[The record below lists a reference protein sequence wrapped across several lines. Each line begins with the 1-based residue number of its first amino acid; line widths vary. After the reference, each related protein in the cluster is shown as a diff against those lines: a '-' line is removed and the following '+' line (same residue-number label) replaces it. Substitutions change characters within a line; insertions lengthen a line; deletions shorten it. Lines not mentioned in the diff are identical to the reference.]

1 MDRELIISS
10 SPHIH
15 TTMNVQKTMR
25 NVLIALIPAIA
36 CSLYFFGIGAFIV
49 IATSVCGC
57 VATEYLIQRFILKGE
72 STIGNLT
79 AIVTGVLL
87 GLNLPSNLPIHI
99 ILLGSVF
106 AIGIAKMAFGGLGN
120 NIFNPAI
127 AGRVFLLLSFPAQMT
142 TWPTAIV
149 NRWKYFDMETGATA
163 LSTMKGFDAETSATA
178 LKAMEEHLAEIQ
190 PSLTDAFLGN
200 MGGSLGEV
208 SAIALIIGGIYLL
221 ARKIITWHI
230 PVSIIA
236 TVAIFYL
243 LIGDDPLLPILSGGL
258 FLGAIFM
265 ATDYATS
272 PMSHKGMIIYG
283 VMIGVITV
291 VIRKWGAYPEGVS
304 FAILLMNGI
313 TPLINRYFK
322 PKTFGERRK
331 A

>member
-25 NVLIALIPAIA
+25 GVLIALLPVIA
-36 CSLYFFGIGAFIV
+36 CSLYFFGVGAMVVIV
-49 IATSVCGC
+49 TSVCGC
-57 VATEYLIQRFILKGE
+57 VAAEYLIQRFLLKGE
-72 STIGNLT
+72 STIGNLS
-79 AIVTGVLL
+79 AVVTGVLL
-87 GLNLPSNLPIHI
+87 GLNLPSNLPIFI
-99 ILLGSVF
+99 VLLGSVF

-142 TWPTAIV
+142 TWPTAIA
-149 NRWKYFDMETGATA
+149 NRWRYFDVETGATILTSMKENVANVGLSPVDA
-163 LSTMKGFDAETSATA
+163 L
-178 LKAMEEHLAEIQ
+178 
-190 PSLTDAFLGN
+190 LGN

-208 SAIALIIGGIYLL
+208 SAIALIIGGIYLIC
-221 ARKIITWHI
+221 RKIITWHI
-230 PVSIIA
+230 PVAIIA
-236 TVAIFYL
+236 TVAVFYIL
-243 LIGDDPLLPILSGGL
+243 LGENPLLPVLSGGL
-258 FLGAIFM
+258 LLGAIFM

-283 VMIGVITV
+283 VMIGIITV

-322 PKTFGERRK
+322 PKTFGERSR